1 VTAGN
6 SGSPLRVAVIG
17 VGYLGRFH
25 AQKYLALPD
34 VKLIGVSDLEAD
46 AGREFARSCGVDF
59 FEDPRSL
66 LGRVDAVSIATSTPA
81 HYDIAKLFLEHGVHC
96 FVEKPLTT
104 TSAQGRDLTACAER
118 AGLKLQVGHV
128 ERFNPALLSARDKL
142 GAVQFI
148 ECHRLAPFKTR
159 GADVDVV
166 LDLMIH
172 DLDVILS
179 LINAKPSTVSAVG
192 ICVLTDNVD
201 IANAR
206 IEFDSGAIANV
217 TASRVSMTAQR
228 KFRVFQR
235 NQYLSIDFG
244 NGEVQLVTHDSGS
257 VAQPGSLKEE
267 RWNLEKGDAL
277 LAEVAAFVDSV
288 RNNEPCVVGGRD
300 GVAALELAESI
311 LADIRRRDLGR
322 R

>member
-1 VTAGN
+1 VKAPA
-6 SGSPLRVAVIG
+6 SACALRVAVIG
-17 VGYLGRFH
+17 VGYLGRIH
-25 AQKYLALPD
+25 AQKYLEIPEVTL
-34 VKLIGVSDLEAD
+34 VGVSDNRVD
-46 AGREFARSCGVDF
+46 TGREIAASCGVEF
-59 FEDPRSL
+59 FEDPRAL
-66 LGRVDAVSIATSTPA
+66 LGRIDAVTIATSTPA
-81 HYDIAKLFLEHGVHC
+81 HYEIAKLFLQHDVHV

-104 TSAQGRDLTACAER
+104 TSAEAQELTAYAER
-118 AGLKLQVGHV
+118 TGLKLQVGHV

-142 GAVQFI
+142 GAVRFI
-148 ECHRLAPFKTR
+148 ECHRLAPFKAR

-179 LINAKPSTVSAVG
+179 LIDGQPTTVSAVG

-206 IEFDSGAIANV
+206 IEFDTGAIANV
-217 TASRVSMTAQR
+217 TASRVSMSAQR

-244 NGEVQLVTHDSGS
+244 NGEVQLVTHAAGSLADSS
-257 VAQPGSLKEE
+257 SLKEQ

-277 LAEVAAFVDSV
+277 LAEVKAFVKSIRDD
-288 RNNEPCVVGGRD
+288 EPCVVGGRD
-300 GVAALELAESI
+300 GVAALRLAESI
-311 LADIRRRDLGR
+311 LAEIKRREFSS
-322 R
+322 

>member
-1 VTAGN
+1 MTTR
-6 SGSPLRVAVIG
+6 PIRVAVIG
-17 VGYLGRFH
+17 IGYLGRIH
-25 AQKYLALPD
+25 AQKYLGLPQ
-34 VKLIGVSDLEAD
+34 VELVGVSDRRTD
-46 AGREFARSCGVDF
+46 AGREFADSFGVEF
-59 FEDPRSL
+59 FTEPRAL
-66 LGRVDAVSIATSTPA
+66 LGRVDAVTVATSTPA
-81 HYDIAKLFLEHGVHC
+81 HFEIAKLFLDNGVHV

-104 TSAQGRDLTACAER
+104 TSAQARTLTEFAER
-118 AGLKLQVGHV
+118 ARLKLQVGHV

-142 GAVQFI
+142 GAARFI

-179 LINAKPSTVSAVG
+179 LIDGQPTSVSAVG
-192 ICVLTDNVD
+192 ICVLTDKVD

-206 IEFDSGAIANV
+206 IEFDTGAIANV
-217 TASRVSMTAQR
+217 TASRVSMNAQR

-244 NGEVQLVTHDSGS
+244 NGDVQLVTHEPGS
-257 VAQPGSLKEE
+257 TPEPSSLKEQ

-277 LAEVAAFVDSV
+277 RAEVAAFVKSV
-288 RNNEPCVVGGRD
+288 RDDEPCIVGGRD

-311 LADIRRRDLGR
+311 LADILRRNF
-322 R
+322 